1 MAIASAAEGLRHLS
15 TDFVSAVEVCSLSTH
30 QERLSVASQPCL
42 RRSKLLCGTLIAV
55 LGRTPS
61 SSWLEGN
68 QLMTQQL
75 RNPRVDLEFQ
85 TELDPGPNPCL
96 LGLVSLMSSSGFWA
110 LIILA
115 SRHRHALAR

>member
-1 MAIASAAEGLRHLS
+1 M
-15 TDFVSAVEVCSLSTH
+15 
-30 QERLSVASQPCL
+30 ASQPCL

-96 LGLVSLMSSSGFWA
+96 LGPVSLMSSYGFRV

-115 SRHRHALAR
+115 